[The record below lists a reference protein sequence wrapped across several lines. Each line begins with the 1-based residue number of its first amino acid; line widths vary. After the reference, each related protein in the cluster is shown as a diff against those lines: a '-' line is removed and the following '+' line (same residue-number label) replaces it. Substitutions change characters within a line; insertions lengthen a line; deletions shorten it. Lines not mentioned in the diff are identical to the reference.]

1 MRSGIGS
8 IIQLVVA
15 VFAVAGCAAGGGST
29 KPDSAPAAAPS
40 PATAAAP
47 SAAPSTA
54 PASTSKKG
62 GPGMNA
68 DGVVVDASKVE
79 AGYGRKVKGLGDW
92 EGEITGT
99 PAPGSAFAKLQIG
112 MPLKQVT
119 DIAGQPTDQ
128 GAFVTGKAF
137 IPFYYGSDRFR
148 YELVYKGQGRLIFAG
163 GYMGDLSG
171 AHLIWIIASATEGG
185 YR

>member
-8 IIQLVVA
+8 SIQLLVA
-15 VFAVAGCAAGGGST
+15 AFAVAGCAAGGGST
-29 KPDSAPAAAPS
+29 KPDSAPAA
-40 PATAAAP
+40 TA
-47 SAAPSTA
+47 STA

-62 GPGMNA
+62 GPGMNQ

-79 AGYGRKVKGLGDW
+79 AGYGQKVKGLGDW

-99 PAPGSAFAKLQIG
+99 PAPGSAFTKLQIG
-112 MPLKQVT
+112 MALKQVT

-128 GAFVTGKAF
+128 GAFITGKAF
-137 IPFYYGSDRFR
+137 IPFYFGSDRFR

-163 GYMGDLSG
+163 GSAGDMTG